1 MTNATV
7 PAGSPAVPDPT
18 AFYRWELS
26 DKAITVFLSLE
37 LIERLERETIEAFKA
52 VTRRGSEVGGV
63 LLGRTA
69 EAGRRLI
76 LVDSFEP
83 VECDHSR
90 GPLYMFGDDDKKRL
104 EQAVAQSGAS
114 VVGFFRSNT
123 RRDIVLDEDD
133 LALVK
138 QYFASPSQICMLI
151 KPFAMKPSTGAIFFW
166 EKGAIEGGDAAQAF
180 PFRRAEIEKSL
191 ANMIVKPGDPAL
203 AALAP
208 KQAAAPPPA
217 RPAAPKPP
225 EKPTP
230 PVAAAVPPKEAAPAP
245 PPVAPR
251 KEEKPAPPAIRR
263 EERHIAV
270 PKHDQRPI
278 GPVLVKKEEAAPAA
292 EEKPPA
298 VQPAPKKEEK
308 PAAAARP
315 APPAPPA
322 VEVAKPEPA
331 PAPAAKAAPAPAA
344 AKPVEPAPAAR
355 DIPAAM
361 PIPDAAARS
370 SLLSNR
376 WLWIAVVVLLLAGG
390 ATYRFV
396 FMNRAPQQQAQQTDP
411 LSLSVE
417 PNAGQLVL
425 RWNRNAPAVQTAS
438 RALLTINDGDNREDV
453 EIDLVQLRNGNIVYS
468 PITNDVSFRLEVTDV
483 KGGKSVS
490 ESMRY
495 LTGRPS
501 PSVPMQQV
509 PQMPQR
515 LTPAPAPAAQE
526 TQTAAAGARPGS
538 EPAGAQAQPAS
549 QAQAQPAAS
558 QPAVSST
565 PAVTAQPPRPLSLAS
580 RLSAATPQQLL
591 ELPQVSTQS
600 PAMPTAGSRPG
611 AGVPG
616 AALPAA
622 PPPPSRQTAQSSPS
636 PRPAVGGNVVPAQL
650 LRRAPVNY
658 PPLARQA
665 RVSGTVRVE
674 AVIGTDGKVKS
685 ARAISGP
692 PLLMRA
698 ATDSVRQWEYSPAT
712 LNGQPTET
720 TTLVDLLFNPASR

>member
-7 PAGSPAVPDPT
+7 PADAPAVPDPT

-26 DKAITVFLSLE
+26 DKAITVFISLE
-37 LIERLERETIEAFKA
+37 LIERLERETLEAFKA
-52 VTRRGSEVGGV
+52 VTRRGSEIGGL

-90 GPLYMFGDDDKKRL
+90 GPLYMFGDEDKKRL
-104 EQAVAQSGAS
+104 EKAVARSGAA

-138 QYFASPSQICMLI
+138 EYFASPSQICMLV
-151 KPFAMKPSTGAIFFW
+151 KPFAMKPSTGAIFYW
-166 EKGAIEGGDAAQAF
+166 ENGALEGGDAAQAF

-203 AALAP
+203 SALVP
-208 KQAAAPPPA
+208 KQAAAQPPA
-217 RPAAPKPP
+217 RPAAKPASP
-225 EKPTP
+225 VLPPGREERPPAAASSREAAPARP
-230 PVAAAVPPKEAAPAP
+230 PVAA
-245 PPVAPR
+245 R
-251 KEEKPAPPAIRR
+251 KEEKSAQPARPVV
-263 EERHIAV
+263 V
-270 PKHDQRPI
+270 PKYEQRPL
-278 GPVLVKKEEAAPAA
+278 GPVLVKKEEAVQAA
-292 EEKPPA
+292 EGKPPA

-308 PAAAARP
+308 PTAAARP
-315 APPAPPA
+315 AAPA
-322 VEVAKPEPA
+322 VEVAKSEPA
-331 PAPAAKAAPAPAA
+331 PAPAEKAGPAAAPAPAA
-344 AKPVEPAPAAR
+344 KPAEPAPASS

-370 SLLSNR
+370 SLLANR
-376 WLWIAVVVLLLAGG
+376 WVWIGVIVLLLAGG

-438 RALLTINDGDNREDV
+438 RALLTINDGDNHEDV

-501 PSVPMQQV
+501 PSVPMQQA

-526 TQTAAAGARPGS
+526 TQTAAAAPPARPSS
-538 EPAGAQAQPAS
+538 EASGTPAQTPAQAQPADNT
-549 QAQAQPAAS
+549 PL
-558 QPAVSST
+558 VSAT
-565 PAVTAQPPRPLSLAS
+565 PAVTAQPPKPLSLAA
-580 RLSAATPQQLL
+580 RLSAATPEQLL

-600 PAMPTAGSRPG
+600 SAMPTASALPG
-611 AGVPG
+611 AVVPG
-616 AALPAA
+616 AALPSA
-622 PPPPSRQTAQSSPS
+622 PPPPAQQATAQTPASN
-636 PRPAVGGNVVPAQL
+636 RPVTGGVVVPAQL

-674 AVIGTDGKVKS
+674 AVIGVDGRVKS
-685 ARAISGP
+685 VRALSGP
-692 PLLMRA
+692 PLLLSA
-698 ATDSVRQWEYSPAT
+698 ATDSVRQWVYSPAT
-712 LNGQPTET
+712 LNGKPTET
-720 TTLVDLLFNPASR
+720 TTLIDLLFNPPR